1 MRTWARTDVG
11 LWQYAALCLLVLLA
25 ACDSLPGKPTP
36 DERPLR
42 PEQVVDFDQ
51 LYGANCAGCH
61 GAQGQL
67 GAARPLNDPV
77 YLALTGAARLAQ
89 VTAAGVPDSLM
100 PGFGTAAGGSLTDQQ
115 VDIIVNSM
123 LTRWGGGNP
132 LQGVSAPPYAASTAG
147 DAQRGATAYATY
159 CGGCHGAD
167 GKGGAKGGSVVD
179 AAYLGLVSDQA
190 LRTAVICG
198 RRDLGMPDWRGDGRP
213 MSDQD
218 VNDVVAWLVA
228 QRPGT

>member
-1 MRTWARTDVG
+1 MSAR
-11 LWQYAALCLLVLLA
+11 AALCVILLVS

-51 LYGANCAGCH
+51 LYGENCAGCH
-61 GAQGQL
+61 GAEGKL

-77 YLALTGAARLAQ
+77 YLALAGATRLEQ
-89 VTAAGVPDSLM
+89 VTAAGVPGSLM
-100 PGFGTAAGGSLTDQQ
+100 PGFGAATGGSLTDQQ
-115 VDIIVNSM
+115 IDIIVDGM

-132 LQGVSAPPYAASTAG
+132 LQGLSAPPYAASAPG
-147 DAQRGATAYATY
+147 SAQRGAAAYAAY
-159 CGGCHGAD
+159 CAGCHGAE
-167 GKGGAKGGSVVD
+167 GTGGPKGGSVVD
-179 AAYLGLVSDQA
+179 GAYLGLVSEQA
-190 LRTAVICG
+190 LRTVVICG
-198 RRDLGMPDWRGDGRP
+198 RSDLGMPDWRGDGRP

-218 VNDVVAWLVA
+218 VSDVVAWLVA